1 MAVRFYVDA
10 DCLGLARI
18 LAGLRDDVTYPG
30 DPGGM
35 IRKRSRPP
43 CLITTPDTA
52 DSVWIPRVAALGWGI
67 ITRDK
72 AIQRKPAELAAVL
85 RRSATSR
92 RTWRS
97 VTPSRRATQLMST
110 SCASVIVRPL
120 SVHKDPWCSLMA
132 LPPPGVTV
140 TLHQIN

>member
-43 CLITTPDTA
+43 CVITTPDTA
-52 DSVWIPRVAALGWGI
+52 DSVWIPQVAALGWGI
-67 ITRDK
+67 ITRDR
-72 AIQRKPAELAAVL
+72 AIQRKPAELAAVNAHGAKMFAITTTEKL
-85 RRSATSR
+85 STWHLLEIVTINWRRMESLLGDPGPFIYAIT
-92 RTWRS
+92 RTGARK
-97 VTPSRRATQLMST
+97 VL
-110 SCASVIVRPL
+110 
-120 SVHKDPWCSLMA
+120 
-132 LPPPGVTV
+132 
-140 TLHQIN
+140 